1 MKRLLTAAAI
11 ALAAGLAACATA
23 TPYQPATFT
32 ARGPQNG
39 FYEQPLEGNRWRV
52 GFAGNT
58 VTGRQQVEDALLL
71 RAAEITLQQGF
82 DHFLAVNRATERDV
96 RYQADPTFPS
106 ARYGGFGY
114 SRFGSPYWSP
124 YWRYHRSAFG
134 WSRWDPFWGDPWF
147 DRDYTIREID
157 RYEATAEI
165 VMGRGA
171 PQAGDPR
178 AFDARQIVANLGPRI
193 PRPQYQ
199 QGYGY
204 QPGYAPAPMA
214 PGYQTPGAYRTPA
227 YPAPAPAYPRRY

>member
-1 MKRLLTAAAI
+1 
-11 ALAAGLAACATA
+11 
-23 TPYQPATFT
+23 
-32 ARGPQNG
+32 
-39 FYEQPLEGNRWRV
+39 
-52 GFAGNT
+52 
-58 VTGRQQVEDALLL
+58 
-71 RAAEITLQQGF
+71 
-82 DHFLAVNRATERDV
+82 VNRATERDV

-178 AFDARQIVANLGPRI
+178 AFDARQIVANLGSRGSRARSTSRATATNRATLRRRWLRGTRRRRLPDASLPGSR
-193 PRPQYQ
+193 PRPTPAVL
-199 QGYGY
+199 GEIS
-204 QPGYAPAPMA
+204 PAPPERA
-214 PGYQTPGAYRTPA
+214 FLSGE
-227 YPAPAPAYPRRY
+227 